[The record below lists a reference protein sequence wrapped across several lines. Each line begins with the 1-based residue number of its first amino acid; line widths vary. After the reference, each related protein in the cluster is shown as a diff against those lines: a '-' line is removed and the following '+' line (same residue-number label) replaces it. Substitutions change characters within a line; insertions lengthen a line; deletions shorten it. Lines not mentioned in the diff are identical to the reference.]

1 MGAYRGK
8 PFGLSHKLLA
18 GFSLVCCLAAPAWA
32 GTPAEIASL
41 RTQLV
46 VEYLKQGN
54 VQEALN
60 SADAAVKADP
70 SYMPG
75 HLMRAQVLQ
84 LLKLNYEA
92 EASFKQALS
101 LAPKNPEANNNY
113 GWFLC
118 STDRATEALPYFEK
132 ALADPLYTTPQT
144 ALANWGMCAA
154 KLGRR
159 EEANEHY
166 LAALR
171 IAPNFPL
178 ALKELARLQLEQGN
192 ARLASFYFQRLL
204 RVAPLVAPEDLMLG
218 VKVAHQAGDRSL
230 ETLLTDQLKLRF
242 PDSKETQLLLIG
254 S

>member
-1 MGAYRGK
+1 MGAYRGR
-8 PFGLSHKLLA
+8 PFGLSAKLLA
-18 GFSLVCCLAAPAWA
+18 GFCLAYCLAGPVWA

-54 VQEALN
+54 LQEALN
-60 SADAAVKADP
+60 SANTAVEADP
-70 SYMPG
+70 SYMAG

-84 LLKLNYEA
+84 LLKLNNDA
-92 EASFKQALS
+92 EASFKKALALVPNS
-101 LAPKNPEANNNY
+101 PEANNNY

-118 STDRATEALPYFEK
+118 NTGRAAEALSFFEK
-132 ALADPLYTTPQT
+132 ALAEPLYTTPQT
-144 ALANWGMCAA
+144 AQANWGMCAA
-154 KLGRR
+154 KIGRK
-159 EEANEHY
+159 EEANEHF

-171 IAPNFPL
+171 AAPDFPL

-204 RVAPLVAPEDLMLG
+204 RIVPLVAPEDLMLG

-230 ETLLTDQLKLRF
+230 ETLLADQLKLRF
-242 PDSKETQLLLIG
+242 PDSKETQQLLIG